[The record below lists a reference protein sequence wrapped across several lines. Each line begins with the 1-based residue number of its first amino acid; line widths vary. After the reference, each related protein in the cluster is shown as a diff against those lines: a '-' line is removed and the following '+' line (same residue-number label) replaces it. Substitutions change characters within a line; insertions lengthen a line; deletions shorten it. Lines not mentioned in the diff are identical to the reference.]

1 MQKRN
6 LIWAVLSTA
15 LTVAATMVA
24 RRLAVKVWN
33 IGTGEQPPA
42 RF

>member
-1 MQKRN
+1 MKK
-6 LIWAVLSTA
+6 LFWSILSTA
-15 LTVAATMVA
+15 LSVAAAMIA
-24 RRLAVKVWN
+24 RRVAVKAWA